1 MEAVGRLGLEIR
13 AGVHTGE
20 CEVIGP
26 KLGGI
31 AVHIGARVAAHAE
44 PGEVLV
50 SGTVK
55 DIVAGSGIEFTDLG
69 ARVVDG
75 LGEVRLFGVS

>member
-1 MEAVGRLGLEIR
+1 MLMR

-31 AVHIGARVAAHAE
+31 AVHIGARLAALASA
-44 PGEVLV
+44 GEVLV
-50 SGTVK
+50 SHTVK
-55 DIVAGSGIEFTDLG
+55 DLVAGSGLHLADRGVHVLRGFP
-69 ARVVDG
+69 
-75 LGEVRLFGVS
+75 GEWRLFAAVLVLPS